1 VSRSFPGYVHYS
13 AASFLFLLK
22 LEVLLFLL
30 LLLLLLRL
38 LRLLLCRP
46 LVSTAALWLIALPR
60 LTDSRRVPLDAR
72 HLLVLFPQGKH
83 VPLARWWASGP
94 PASPTSRQERAS
106 WAP

>member
-30 LLLLLLRL
+30 LLLLLLLRLLLRL

-83 VPLARWWASGP
+83 VPLARW
-94 PASPTSRQERAS
+94 
-106 WAP
+106 